1 MNSGGEVKPSQTSLD
16 EQEGRSLGPSRPRER
31 AAESPARRKDEGAFG
46 PLRYDNG
53 ERGEEAGGEA
63 LSGRNDSRSGGPPSP
78 NHEVAVRRGELA
90 VLKGAGASVIYEMAV
105 RSFLELGR
113 PAVLVDGGCQ
123 ADPYEV
129 AAIAKRLD
137 RERRGETVGGNG
149 GGGEKGA
156 HIRARRV
163 DEDEVLRNI
172 HVARAF
178 TAHQLEALVVSRLE
192 PILER
197 VRPAFVGVMS
207 IDVLFFDEEL
217 DRYEARIMQVRCVR
231 TLRRLARDHNV
242 MAAATESG
250 AGRPGRALWW

>member
-1 MNSGGEVKPSQTSLD
+1 MNSEAGLSTERRD
-16 EQEGRSLGPSRPRER
+16 DGP
-31 AAESPARRKDEGAFG
+31 FG
-46 PLRYDNG
+46 PLQYD
-53 ERGEEAGGEA
+53 E
-63 LSGRNDSRSGGPPSP
+63 SGREGGKDGKAGFSD
-78 NHEVAVRRGELA
+78 VQVRRGELA

-105 RSFLELGR
+105 RCFLDLGR

-137 RERRGETVGGNG
+137 RERREGTRGGNG
-149 GGGEKGA
+149 GGNGNGGCGEKGA
-156 HIRARRV
+156 SARARRV

-178 TAHQLEALVVSRLE
+178 TAHQLEALIVSRL
-192 PILER
+192 PPMLDRI
-197 VRPAFVGVMS
+197 RPAFVGVMS

-231 TLRRLARDHNV
+231 MLRRLARDHNV
-242 MAAATESG
+242 MVAATESG
-250 AGRPGRALWW
+250 GQRRGAMRWW

>member
-1 MNSGGEVKPSQTSLD
+1 VAMNSEA
-16 EQEGRSLGPSRPRER
+16 GPSTER
-31 AAESPARRKDEGAFG
+31 ADEGPFG
-46 PLRYDNG
+46 PLHYDG
-53 ERGEEAGGEA
+53 SGKEKGSDWKAGSA
-63 LSGRNDSRSGGPPSP
+63 KIQI
-78 NHEVAVRRGELA
+78 RRGELA

-105 RSFLELGR
+105 RCFLELGR

-137 RERRGETVGGNG
+137 RERREDAGGWSGGSGGGGGNG
-149 GGGEKGA
+149 GGGGSGGGGRNGGGWGSGDDGGNGGSVGKGTSA
-156 HIRARRV
+156 RARRV

-178 TAHQLEALVVSRLE
+178 TAHQLEALIVSRLE

-217 DRYEARIMQVRCVR
+217 DRYEARVMQARCVR
-231 TLRRLARDHNV
+231 TLRRLAREHNL

-250 AGRPGRALWW
+250 AGARGGWRRW